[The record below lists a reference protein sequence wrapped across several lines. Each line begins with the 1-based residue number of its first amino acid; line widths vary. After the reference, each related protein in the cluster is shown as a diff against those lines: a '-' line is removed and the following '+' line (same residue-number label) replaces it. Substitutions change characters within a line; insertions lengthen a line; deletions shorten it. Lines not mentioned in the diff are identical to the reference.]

1 MNAERVFMFFALV
14 VALLFSPASAHAGV
28 VEALVTPQDP
38 LLTAPKELEAGV
50 VLPGDSRPAACPVA
64 VDFSL
69 PLSLAEAV
77 DLALCNNTQVKA
89 AWADIKAQAAAAGV
103 ARAAYLPTLSGSVSR
118 RNDTTRFP
126 GSSLPAQEITTTPVN
141 GAFAWRLF
149 DFGSRGAGH
158 AAAMQTL
165 TAALATH
172 HAVLQKTLATVVRS
186 YFDAQV
192 ALAVWQAKGL
202 SEKIAQHTLEAA
214 KRREA
219 NGAGASG
226 DTLQAA
232 TALARARLE
241 TNRALANYRKAM
253 AVLLYGMGVTPQT
266 QTQITL
272 AQEDM
277 EEPAGQAAQDLEQW
291 LREARE
297 RHPAIVAAKAQ
308 LEAARYQATAA
319 RAEGLPTFDFTAAYY
334 ENGRL
339 DQTATETRSQETV
352 VGVTLS
358 IPLFDGF
365 SHSYKIHAAEAQVE
379 RKAAELE
386 DAAQQTLMDMV
397 KAHADAVSALGNLD
411 AAAGLLA
418 AAQEALQAAQRRYD
432 KGAADIL
439 EILNTQAA
447 FFDAQQ
453 ERIRSLAE
461 WRSARLR
468 MLAAAGVMNRANLA
482 R

>member
-1 MNAERVFMFFALV
+1 MNAERFLTFASV
-14 VALLFSPASAHAGV
+14 VSVATLLLQAPSIHAGV
-28 VEALVTPQDP
+28 VEALVTPRDP
-38 LLTAPKELEAGV
+38 LLTAPQELTTGTT
-50 VLPGDSRPAACPVA
+50 LPGDSRSVNCPAKA
-64 VDFSL
+64 DFSR
-69 PLSLAEAV
+69 PLALADAV
-77 DLALCNNTQVKA
+77 DLALCNNTQVRA
-89 AWADIKAQAAAAGV
+89 AWADIKAQAATVGV
-103 ARAAYLPTLSGSVSR
+103 ARAAYLPTLSGSISH

-126 GSSLPAQEITTTPVN
+126 GASLPTQDITTSPIN
-141 GAFAWRLF
+141 AAFTWRLF
-149 DFGSRGAGH
+149 DFGSRGANH
-158 AAAMQTL
+158 TAAMQTL

-172 HAVLQKTLATVVRS
+172 HAVLQKTLATVVQN

-192 ALAVWQAKGL
+192 ALAVWRAKEL

-219 NGAGASG
+219 KGAGASG

-241 TNRALANYRKAM
+241 TNRAQGNYQKAM
-253 AVLLYGMGVTPQT
+253 AVLFYGMGVAPQT
-266 QTQITL
+266 HITL
-272 AQEDM
+272 ADDL
-277 EEPAGQAAQDLEQW
+277 EEPAKQAAQELEQW
-291 LREARE
+291 LREAQK

-308 LEAARYQATAA
+308 LEAAQYRVSAA
-319 RAEGLPTFDFTAAYY
+319 RAEGLPTVDFAASYY

-339 DQTATETRSQETV
+339 DQTATETRTQETV

-379 RKAAELE
+379 RKAVELRDTE
-386 DAAQQTLMDMV
+386 QQILMDVV
-397 KAHADAVSALGNLD
+397 KAHADAVAALGNLE

-418 AAQEALQAAQRRYD
+418 TAQEALQAAQRRYD

-468 MLAAAGVMNRANLA
+468 ILASAGAMNRVELG